1 MVTTK
6 KRTFITLHK
15 RAQGIN
21 IPCSIRGQKILKQ
34 VKPGFTATNRSQS
47 IPGPDVKLKGKGN

>member
-15 RAQGIN
+15 HAQGIN
-21 IPCSIRGQKILKQ
+21 IHCSIKGQKILKQ
-34 VKPGFTATNRSQS
+34 VKPGFTTTNRSQS
-47 IPGPDVKLKGKGN
+47 IPGPEVKLNGKGI